1 MNTSISING
10 AAATASAYLT
20 WTPLKSQIRLQNP
33 GTIAG
38 PVRVKL
44 RNRNT
49 AAGGQV
55 VFYASPSGAGT
66 DELILSLPVSGA
78 GVTFLVGGIFGKPS
92 AANLDGAIEVIQLAP
107 APIGNPVLSVTRVMV
122 RVRKNA
128 NNLSAGEAQRFV
140 AAMAQLNNA
149 GAGPFVNFRDMHTSA
164 SNSQMHSRSV
174 FLPWHRAYLL
184 DLERELQNLD
194 QSVTIPYWKFDA
206 PAPSLFTKAFIG
218 VPNAAGAVQ
227 FDLNNPLRFWK
238 TDGVSGIV
246 RQPAFNTATQGAQNS
261 SGPVNT
267 EAATL
272 NMGGANNLYQL
283 FRQMEGDPH
292 GHAHVCFSGYVS
304 SIPTAAR
311 DPLFFLLH
319 ANVDRLWAKWQ
330 WARNRFDISQV
341 STYTTAGSPNVNQDG
356 IKLNDTMWPWNGI
369 TNTGGRPPTAPGG
382 TFAPSSSV
390 TAPGLMPKVSQTIDF
405 HGVKALPSNLGS
417 AYDDVPF
424 VF

>member
-1 MNTSISING
+1 MNTVISING
-10 AAATASAYLT
+10 GPTTGPNFLT
-20 WTPLKSQIRLQNP
+20 WTPTKSQIRLQNP
-33 GTIAG
+33 GSAAS
-38 PVRVKL
+38 PVQVKL
-44 RNRNT
+44 RNKNT

-55 VFYASPSGAGT
+55 VFYTTATGPASN
-66 DELILSLPVSGA
+66 ELLLNLPTNGNAVTFFVSGK
-78 GVTFLVGGIFGKPS
+78 FGKPS
-92 AANLDGAIEVIQLAP
+92 SSNQDGAIEVVRVSPTA
-107 APIGNPVLSVTRVMV
+107 VLSTTTVMV

-128 NNLSAGEAQRFV
+128 NLLSAGEVQRFV

-149 GAGPFVNFRDMHTSA
+149 GTGPFVNFREMHTSA
-164 SNSQMHSRSV
+164 SNSQMHGRSV

-194 QSVTIPYWKFDA
+194 PSVTIPYWKFDA
-206 PAPSLFTKAFIG
+206 LAPNLFTKAFIG
-218 VPNAAGAVQ
+218 VPNASGAVQ
-227 FDLNNPLRFWK
+227 FDLSNPLRFWK

-272 NMGGANNLYQL
+272 NMGGAGNQYQL

-292 GHAHVCFSGYVS
+292 GHAHVCFSGFVS

-319 ANVDRLWAKWQ
+319 SNVDRLWAKWQ
-330 WARNRFDISQV
+330 WARNRFDVSQV

-390 TAPGLMPKVSQTIDF
+390 PAPGLKPTVSQTIDF
-405 HGVKALPSNLGS
+405 HGVKALASNLGLS
-417 AYDDVPF
+417 YDDVPF
-424 VF
+424 V